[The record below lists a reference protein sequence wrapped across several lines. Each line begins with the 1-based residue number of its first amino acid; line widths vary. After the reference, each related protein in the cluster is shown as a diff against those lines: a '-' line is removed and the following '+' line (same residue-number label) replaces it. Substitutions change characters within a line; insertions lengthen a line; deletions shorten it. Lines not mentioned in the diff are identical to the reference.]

1 MFMRLLTSAI
11 FAGAL
16 AGLVGGILQ
25 LYFVQPVL
33 LLAELYES
41 GQLVHFGAEP
51 VMISMGYAGFDL
63 TRDLW
68 SLAFS
73 LLIYCGY
80 GLMLVAL
87 MGIASD
93 QSLISAHPTFRH
105 GIIWGVGGFV
115 ALHLA
120 PSFGL
125 APEVPGGASAD
136 LEARQVWWFATTL
149 ATSVAL
155 WLFAF
160 AKTRKMIGLG
170 VILLF
175 APHLFGPPEVTY
187 LRGPVPP
194 EIAALFASRMLGV
207 GLIAWVVLG
216 AAASHIFGRF
226 SASE

>member
-16 AGLVGGILQ
+16 AGVVGGMLQ
-25 LYFVQPVL
+25 LCFVQPVL
-33 LLAELYES
+33 LAAELYES

-51 VMISMGYAGFDL
+51 VAVPMAYAGFDL
-63 TRDLW
+63 TRDMW

-73 LLIYCGY
+73 ILIYCGY

-87 MGIASD
+87 MGIASE
-93 QSLISAHPTFRH
+93 QSLITSRPGLRQ
-105 GIIWGVGGFV
+105 GIIWGIAGFV

-136 LEARQVWWFATTL
+136 LEARQIWWFGTTL

-160 AKTRKMIGLG
+160 AQNRLVIALG
-170 VILLF
+170 VIVLL
-175 APHLFGPPEVTY
+175 APHIIGAPQVAQ

-194 EIAALFASRMLGV
+194 EIAALFASRVLGV

-216 AAASHIFGRF
+216 ATASHIFSRF
-226 SASE
+226 SPSQ